1 MTARPEPATEQL
13 LDAAARGDG
22 PARNRLIERYRRR
35 LKRMVAVRLDRR
47 LSARVDPSDV
57 VQDTLA
63 DAARKLDGYLRDRPL
78 PFYPWLRQL
87 AADRLGRVYREHVRA
102 GRRSVKREAPARLPA
117 ESAWALAERLLDSGK
132 GPSAALRRDELRN
145 RVRAALDRLPERDR
159 EVLVLRHLEQ
169 LSTSE
174 TAEVIGASEGA
185 VKMRLLRAAQRL
197 HQLLHEEGQP

>member
-1 MTARPEPATEQL
+1 MTARPEPATEHL

-87 AADRLGRVYREHVRA
+87 AADRLGTGRTAAGLGQGPKRGPAA
-102 GRRSVKREAPARLPA
+102 GRVA
-117 ESAWALAERLLDSGK
+117 E
-132 GPSAALRRDELRN
+132 P
-145 RVRAALDRLPERDR
+145 
-159 EVLVLRHLEQ
+159 
-169 LSTSE
+169 
-174 TAEVIGASEGA
+174 GASRFGPTA
-185 VKMRLLRAAQRL
+185 RT
-197 HQLLHEEGQP
+197 